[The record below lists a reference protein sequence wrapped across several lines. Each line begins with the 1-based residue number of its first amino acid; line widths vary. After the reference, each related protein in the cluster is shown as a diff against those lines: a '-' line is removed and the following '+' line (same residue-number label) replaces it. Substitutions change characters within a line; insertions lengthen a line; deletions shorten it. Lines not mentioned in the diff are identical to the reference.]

1 MTYICPIIT
10 DLFHSSKLILLA
22 IKQRIILQYA
32 FNDWSIPLIQ
42 IIQNTNL
49 LHWSL
54 HHLSLNNLI
63 VIQYYSIHNL
73 NNNKEITRFC
83 LKNYH
88 ISVYIY
94 FPPRYSKNFSIF
106 PYNFPKL
113 HSTSLFSRKEIPIWE
128 KDRGEI
134 EKNAIFS
141 RIRLSRY
148 RSSCRF
154 W

>member
-1 MTYICPIIT
+1 MTCNDWPISCICPIIT
-10 DLFHSSKLILLA
+10 NLFHSSKLILLA

-49 LHWSL
+49 LHRSL

-88 ISVYIY
+88 ISVYI
-94 FPPRYSKNFSIF
+94 FSLSIFEEFFNFSLQFSEIAFQKPIF
-106 PYNFPKL
+106 
-113 HSTSLFSRKEIPIWE
+113 T
-128 KDRGEI
+128 
-134 EKNAIFS
+134 
-141 RIRLSRY
+141 
-148 RSSCRF
+148 
-154 W
+154 